1 MTVLRS
7 KPARMSG
14 FSLIEVMIALVVLA
28 FGLLGLALLQTMN
41 LRYTQSANQRTQ
53 AVNLAGELI
62 DMMRSNRSEL
72 GAYAMTDRDMSGAPT
87 PPCASSGVLGAATN
101 ISRWSCEVREALGP
115 NARVQVDAN
124 ATTGAVRVSMRWS
137 DSNMA
142 QSTNDT
148 PLAGSGQV
156 EMSTQL

>member
-1 MTVLRS
+1 MRVLRIKS
-7 KPARMSG
+7 SMGG
-14 FSLIEVMIALVVLA
+14 FSLLEVMIALVVLA

-41 LRYTQSANQRTQ
+41 LRYTQGANQRTL

-72 GAYAMTDRDMSGAPT
+72 GAYAMTERDMSAAPA
-87 PPCASSGVLGAATN
+87 PPCAGSGVLGAAAN
-101 ISRWSCEVREALGP
+101 MSRWSCEVREALGP
-115 NARVQVDAN
+115 EARVRIQTN
-124 ATTGAVRVSMRWS
+124 SETGTVNVVMRWS
-137 DSNMA
+137 EANLA

-148 PLAGSGQV
+148 PLADSARI